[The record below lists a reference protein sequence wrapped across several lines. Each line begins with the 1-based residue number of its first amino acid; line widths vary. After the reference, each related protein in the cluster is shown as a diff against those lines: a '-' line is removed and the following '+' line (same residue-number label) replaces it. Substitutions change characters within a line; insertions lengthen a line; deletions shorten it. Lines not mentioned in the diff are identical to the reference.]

1 MNIDDKNATVYA
13 GAIEEPKKQF
23 DDGPSTVYAGAIEE
37 PKRHFDEGPSTVYA
51 GEIEDTS
58 KYAPPEDDTS
68 LKEEIAMD
76 VEEATEEAEATE
88 VAETIEVAETAETT
102 EATETEDSK
111 RKQDAIQ
118 NLAAD
123 KPKNDNKKA
132 LAVIG
137 IAAAALI
144 LAVVGITTMLGKG
157 DSKKSDE
164 AEEVETVADA
174 GENPGDDASG
184 NTTIPDYDKSALKKT
199 VDNDMSLQ
207 IPIDGS
213 DDYTEIAPTDA
224 LGDYIDDGWSA
235 VTDLPESIDPGEE
248 IEVEIVNDIGQ
259 EVITEVINPFD
270 TPVSPKDALVGT
282 TEIDISADQLSKILG
297 DDSKELETVI
307 GVLESGLVSPSI
319 IETGL
324 KLAGIEYDST
334 DDMISIY
341 PVEGSTNSIG
351 LRFDGDTLSGISIS
365 TLGEILKYFN

>member
-58 KYAPPEDDTS
+58 RYAPPEDDTS
-68 LKEEIAMD
+68 LKEDISMD
-76 VEEATEEAEATE
+76 AE
-88 VAETIEVAETAETT
+88 

-144 LAVVGITTMLGKG
+144 LAVVGITTMLDKG

-164 AEEVETVADA
+164 AEEVETVSDA